1 MQSGELS
8 NFELYLYLCGGN
20 MFDISQ
26 NLEFFLL
33 KKRKIL
39 IELIVVDR

>member
-8 NFELYLYLCGGN
+8 IFELYLYLCGGHV
-20 MFDISQ
+20 FDISQ
-26 NLEFFLL
+26 NLEFIF

-39 IELIVVDR
+39 IELIAVNR